1 MNKNCHDLKLYY
13 KLSIQMN
20 CQFEKLYLINLPLT
34 ADCEKTSPSVYKN
47 KYKKEDE
54 QIFLH

>member
-1 MNKNCHDLKLYY
+1 VIIEMKNNIKYCWVIEEKKL
-13 KLSIQMN
+13 L
-20 CQFEKLYLINLPLT
+20 LT

>member
-1 MNKNCHDLKLYY
+1 MLERVAVKW
-13 KLSIQMN
+13 QV
-20 CQFEKLYLINLPLT
+20 T